1 MWKNPFEGDRVAM
14 PSEKSPSQT
23 DGATFEDGRENGVSV
38 KTAWMGAVHPC
49 ECYFGRD
56 DENGH
61 AQGGG

>member
-1 MWKNPFEGDRVAM
+1 M